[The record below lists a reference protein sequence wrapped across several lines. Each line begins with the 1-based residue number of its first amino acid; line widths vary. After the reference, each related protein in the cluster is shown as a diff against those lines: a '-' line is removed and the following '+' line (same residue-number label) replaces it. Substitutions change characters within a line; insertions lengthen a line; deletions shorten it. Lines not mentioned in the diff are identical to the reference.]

1 MFEGRND
8 ICVPPVVSEQTAE
21 RVLTMRF
28 EPVKTKLHLNSSNKQ
43 AERAAKNAKLLRVV
57 SCRWIVVVYM

>member
-1 MFEGRND
+1 MFEGRSD

-28 EPVKTKLHLNSSNKQ
+28 ETVNSGVLKILEIRKEKTRKWWWWQQK
-43 AERAAKNAKLLRVV
+43 
-57 SCRWIVVVYM
+57 

>member
-1 MFEGRND
+1 MFEGRSD

-28 EPVKTKLHLNSSNKQ
+28 EPVRKNEGRNERERPKLHESLQS
-43 AERAAKNAKLLRVV
+43 
-57 SCRWIVVVYM
+57 